1 MCTLLYS
8 FRDDKVMEPAGYI
21 TVQKTLSSSVLKFPF
36 LAYNSRK
43 GKQVNSM
50 GIYLNPGNAAFS
62 EAVNSKIYVDKSEL
76 IIYTN
81 SVAKFGS

>member
-1 MCTLLYS
+1 
-8 FRDDKVMEPAGYI
+8 
-21 TVQKTLSSSVLKFPF
+21 
-36 LAYNSRK
+36 
-43 GKQVNSM
+43 M

-81 SVAKFGS
+81 SVAIQNKSIFVSAGRDVLENQ